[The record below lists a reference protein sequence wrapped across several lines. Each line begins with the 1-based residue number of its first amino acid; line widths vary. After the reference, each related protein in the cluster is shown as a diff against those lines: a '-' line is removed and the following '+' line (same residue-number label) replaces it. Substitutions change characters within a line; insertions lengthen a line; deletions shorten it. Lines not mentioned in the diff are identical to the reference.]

1 VLAFGCPKRAIKE
14 GSPVRIRHG
23 PAAVSEDET
32 RKEATASK
40 EQYESM
46 REGAGTRMIRE
57 SEDLPNGP

>member
-1 VLAFGCPKRAIKE
+1 MK
-14 GSPVRIRHG
+14 IRHG

-46 REGAGTRMIRE
+46 REGAGNRMIRE